1 MENNINQSQTKGKI
15 FNLLLE
21 LLRKYVIF
29 VVFLLCVAVF
39 SFLNPKFLSLNNI
52 LNILWQNS
60 YLVVASLGMAVLVI
74 SGATDLSA
82 GYAISIAGSLSAA
95 CLVWWGLPIWVAV
108 AAGIIA
114 CILLSLLNGVLS
126 IQLKINSL
134 MVTLGTMTVF
144 SGISNTFTQQKAIFG
159 LPDAF
164 KFIGQ
169 GSLFDVIPLPA
180 LIMVLIALLIHFMLK
195 KTYFGRYVYAVGSNA
210 EAARLAGISV
220 QRTRL
225 SVYGIGGLLFGISA
239 VMLTA
244 RSGSANASMAAG
256 TEFTCLTAA
265 VLGGVA
271 IQGGEGKVFNVVV
284 AAFILGILAN
294 GMQLIGLGIYA
305 QNIAKGTILVAAM
318 GFDTW
323 QKGRAAKVHQAL

>member
-1 MENNINQSQTKGKI
+1 MDNQAMNGTKKAVRG
-15 FNLLLE
+15 NLLLE
-21 LLRKYVIF
+21 LLRKYVI
-29 VVFLLCVAVF
+29 VAVFLLCVAVF
-39 SFLNPKFLSLNNI
+39 GALNPKFLSVNNI

-60 YLVVASLGMAVLVI
+60 YLVVASLGMAVMVI

-82 GYAISIAGSLSAA
+82 GYAISIGGSIAAAGM
-95 CLVWWGLPIWVAV
+95 VWWSLPIWLCVV
-108 AAGIIA
+108 LGIAA
-114 CILLSLLNGVLS
+114 CVLLSLLNGILS
-126 IQLKINSL
+126 IRLKINSL
-134 MVTLGTMTVF
+134 MVTLGTMTIF

-169 GSLFDVIPLPA
+169 GSLFGILPLPA
-180 LIMVLIALLIHFMLK
+180 LTMLVIVLLIHFMLK

-210 EAARLAGISV
+210 EAARLAGINV
-220 QRTRL
+220 QGTKL
-225 SVYGIGGLLFGISA
+225 IVFALGGLLFGISA
-239 VMLTA
+239 IMLTA

-256 TEFTCLTAA
+256 SEFTCLTAA

-284 AAFILGILAN
+284 ATFILGVLAN
-294 GMQLIGLGIYA
+294 GMQLVGLGTYA
-305 QNIAKGTILVAAM
+305 QNIAKGSILVAAM

-323 QKGRAAKVHQAL
+323 QKSRLAKTRQA

>member
-1 MENNINQSQTKGKI
+1 MDSKANEKKPLRSRSSPI
-15 FNLLLE
+15 FE

-29 VVFLLCVAVF
+29 VVFLLCVVIFGA
-39 SFLNPKFLSLNNI
+39 LNPKFLSVNNI

-82 GYAISIAGSLSAA
+82 GYAISIGGSLTAA
-95 CLVWWGLPIWVAV
+95 GMVWWSLPIWVAV
-108 AAGIIA
+108 MIGIIA

-126 IQLKINSL
+126 IKLKINSL
-134 MVTLGTMTVF
+134 MVTLGTMTIF

-159 LPDAF
+159 LPDSF

-169 GSLFDVIPLPA
+169 GSLFSVIPLPA
-180 LIMVLIALLIHFMLK
+180 LIMTAIAVLIHLMLK
-195 KTYFGRYVYAVGSNA
+195 KAYFGRYVYAVGSNA

-225 SVYGIGGLLFGISA
+225 IVFAIGGLLFGISA
-239 VMLTA
+239 IMLTA

-294 GMQLIGLGIYA
+294 GMQLIGLGTYA

-323 QKGRAAKVHQAL
+323 QKGKVVKTRQH